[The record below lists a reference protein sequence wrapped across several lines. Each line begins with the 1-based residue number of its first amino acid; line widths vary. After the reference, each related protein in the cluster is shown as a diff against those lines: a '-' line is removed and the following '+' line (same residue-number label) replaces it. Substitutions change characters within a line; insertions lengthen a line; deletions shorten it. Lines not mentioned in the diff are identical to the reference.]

1 MSMPFNLQPTLEN
14 DLLIIRPV
22 KADDFD
28 NLYKVASDPL
38 LWAQHPAS
46 DRYQKDVF
54 TKLFNEGLASGGSL
68 VVIDKKTG
76 EIIGST
82 RFNPVPE
89 TDNAIEIGWS
99 YLARAYWG
107 GEYNKSQKHLLMDY
121 AFQHVG
127 HVFFYINKF
136 NTRSRKA
143 VEKLGGNVIVKFN
156 NHLLNPRSEVGVI
169 YRIGKNDYKTRQN
182 A

>member
-1 MSMPFNLQPTLEN
+1 MPFNLQPTLEN

-54 TKLFNEGLASGGSL
+54 TKLFNEGLASGGSM

-136 NTRSRKA
+136 NVRSRKA

-156 NHLLNPRSEVGVI
+156 NHILDARSEVGVI
-169 YRIGKNDYKTRQN
+169 YRIGKNDYKARQN